1 MSPLNGFSL
10 TTEAGIFF
18 LTLLFRL
25 CIPSV
30 GGWLSIPEISLRDSK
45 AKRFTQDFT
54 SMP

>member
-10 TTEAGIFF
+10 TTEAAIFF
-18 LTLLFRL
+18 LTRLFRW

-30 GGWLSIPEISLRDSK
+30 GGWLSIPEISPRDSK